1 MSPHSYAKQYQ
12 QTSVS
17 SAVLDADP
25 HRLIALLFAGARER
39 LRRAQACMQRGD
51 MARKGECVSE
61 VSLIIGS
68 LDGALDHNAG
78 GELAGNLSALYD
90 YMQRRL
96 VEANMHNDAAIM
108 AEVDS
113 LLGDVESA
121 WNAIAPP
128 AAQAVAVGA
137 R

>member
-1 MSPHSYAKQYQ
+1 MSPHAYAKQYQ

-25 HRLIALLFAGARER
+25 HRLIALLFEGARVR
-39 LRRAQACMQRGD
+39 IKRALACMERGD
-51 MARKGECVSE
+51 MARKGECISE

-78 GELAGNLSALYD
+78 GELAGNLSSLYE

-96 VEANMHNDAAIM
+96 VEANLKNDAAIM
-108 AEVDS
+108 QEVDS

-128 AAQAVAVGA
+128 QPRAVGA